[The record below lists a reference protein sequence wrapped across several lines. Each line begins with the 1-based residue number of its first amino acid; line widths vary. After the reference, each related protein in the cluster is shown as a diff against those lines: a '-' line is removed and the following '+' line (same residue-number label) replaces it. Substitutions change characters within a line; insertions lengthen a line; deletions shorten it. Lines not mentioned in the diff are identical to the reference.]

1 MDITSGG
8 VIFVAV
14 VAARILVPLAIPR
27 YPLPAMIAALVIDGL
42 DQTIFQTFTD
52 VPLDNYQSYDKALD
66 VYYLSIAYTASL
78 RNWTNLD
85 AFGVSR
91 FLYYYRLVGVVA
103 FELSQVRALLL
114 VFPNT
119 FEYFFDAYEA
129 VRIRWNPRRMSRRLV
144 IGIAAFIWIF
154 IKLPQEWWIHVAQ
167 LDATDFI
174 KEQIFGVAK
183 DATWAETFAARP
195 LVLVAVGVAI
205 IVFFVAAWWVI
216 TRRLPPADHP
226 PTFDADANQPMV
238 DSDRI
243 DRMRK
248 VMATKVV
255 DRELVEKI
263 VLVGL
268 VSIIF
273 GRMLPGVEASPLG
286 IAVGVAVVI
295 VVNGWISDY
304 LIRRARTL
312 GYHTA
317 TRQFLGTL
325 VVNVVIVEV
334 GQLILDVL
342 RGPTLQHALVF
353 VLLLSLIVTLYDRY
367 RPIHVARFDGER
379 GPSRLEEP
387 R

>member
-1 MDITSGG
+1 MTTDGL
-8 VIFVAV
+8 IFGAV

-27 YPLPAMIAALVIDGL
+27 FPLPAMIAALVIDGI
-42 DQTIFQTFTD
+42 DQTIFQTFTS
-52 VPLDNYQSYDKALD
+52 LDLSGYQSYDKALD

-103 FELSQVRALLL
+103 FELSQIRALLL

-129 VRIRWNPRRMSRRLV
+129 VRIRWDPRRMSRRLV

-167 LDATDFI
+167 LDATDLI
-174 KEQIFGVAK
+174 KEKIFGVPK
-183 DATWAETFAARP
+183 DASWLEAFAARP
-195 LVLVAVGVAI
+195 LVPVVVVVAVV
-205 IVFFVAAWWVI
+205 VFVVVAWWVI
-216 TRRLPPADHP
+216 TRKLPPADRP
-226 PTFDADANQPMV
+226 LTFNADSNQPKV

-243 DRMRK
+243 ERMRRQMASK
-248 VMATKVV
+248 VL

-286 IAVGVAVVI
+286 IAVGVAIVI
-295 VVNGWISDY
+295 VVNGWISDW

-325 VVNVVIVEV
+325 VVNIVIVEI

-342 RGPTLQHALVF
+342 QGPTLYHALVF

-367 RPIHVARFDGER
+367 RPIHVTRFDGER

>member
-1 MDITSGG
+1 MSTGEQMVFLAVIGG
-8 VIFVAV
+8 RF
-14 VAARILVPLAIPR
+14 LLPLLIPR
-27 YPLPAMIAALVIDGL
+27 VPLPAILACLVLDAA
-42 DQTIFQTFTD
+42 DQTIFQKMGYN
-52 VPLDNYQSYDKALD
+52 PPGYQSYDKAMD
-66 VYYLSIAYTASL
+66 VYYLAVAYLSML
-78 RNWTNLD
+78 RNWASIP
-85 AFGVSR
+85 AFRVGW
-91 FLYYYRLVGVVA
+91 FLYFYRLIGVVA
-103 FELSQVRALLL
+103 FELSHVRALLL
-114 VFPNT
+114 IFPNT
-119 FEYFFDAYEA
+119 FEYFFDAYEG
-129 VRIRWNPRRMSRRLV
+129 IRSRWRPTRWGLRWW
-144 IGIAAFIWIF
+144 IGVAAIIWIF

-167 LDATDFI
+167 LDATDLI
-174 KEQIFGVAK
+174 KEKIFGVAK
-183 DATWAETFAARP
+183 DASWAEAFAARP
-195 LVLVAVGVAI
+195 MVLIVVGVAI
-205 IVFFVAAWWVI
+205 IVFFVVAWWVI
-216 TRRLPPADHP
+216 TRKLPPADRE
-226 PTFDADANQPMV
+226 PTFDADKNQPMV

-248 VMATKVV
+248 QMATKVV
-255 DRELVEKI
+255 DRELIEKI

-295 VVNGWISDY
+295 VVNGWFSDY

-325 VVNVVIVEV
+325 IVNVVIVEV

-342 RGPTLQHALVF
+342 HGPTLQHALVF

-367 RPIHVARFDGER
+367 RPIHVTRFDGER